1 MRIGEIRPS
10 VTDTEGV
17 AEAVFK
23 AEKLRVR
30 VMQTRPYSIV
40 TRHQIGKM
48 Q

>member
-1 MRIGEIRPS
+1 MRIGEVRPS

-17 AEAVFK
+17 AGAVFK
-23 AEKLRVR
+23 AEKLRIR

-40 TRHQIGKM
+40 TWHQIGTM